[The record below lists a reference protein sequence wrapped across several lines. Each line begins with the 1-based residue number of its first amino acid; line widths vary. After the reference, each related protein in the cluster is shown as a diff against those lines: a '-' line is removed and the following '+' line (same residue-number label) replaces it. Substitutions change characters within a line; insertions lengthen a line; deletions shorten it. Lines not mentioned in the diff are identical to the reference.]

1 MKKLTSGFRKIAI
14 PIAFDKRDN
23 VKELIRLQSIE
34 QVFDPSVGAFLWR
47 RLLAASKSLIPAL
60 FGKKRGGFLV
70 LPPLAFRFS
79 QLLVTRSQVMVQ
91 GSPLAKLKVLNL
103 ANVVG
108 LDIASIEVFEL
119 ANIEVFELANI
130 EVFELAN
137 IGCTKT
143 RWIWIHSYV
152 P

>member
-1 MKKLTSGFRKIAI
+1 M
-14 PIAFDKRDN
+14 P
-23 VKELIRLQSIE
+23 
-34 QVFDPSVGAFLWR
+34 
-47 RLLAASKSLIPAL
+47 ASKSLFPAL

-70 LPPLAFRFS
+70 LPPLAIRFS

-130 EVFELAN
+130 
-137 IGCTKT
+137 GCTKT
-143 RWIWIHSYV
+143 RGIWIHSYV